1 MVVFHVVL
9 YCAVKEIGA
18 SVTTRLS
25 SLSTTTECYFLDNNL
40 RVNNMLSTIDKYM
53 ISPTLMAFVLSSEQ
67 YNLLDLRIVLP
78 EYWCTCAPI
87 LSA

>member
-1 MVVFHVVL
+1 M
-9 YCAVKEIGA
+9 
-18 SVTTRLS
+18 RLS

-40 RVNNMLSTIDKYM
+40 RVNNMLITIDKYM
-53 ISPTLMAFVLSSEQ
+53 ISPTLMAFVLNSEQ

-78 EYWCTCAPI
+78 ECWCICAPI